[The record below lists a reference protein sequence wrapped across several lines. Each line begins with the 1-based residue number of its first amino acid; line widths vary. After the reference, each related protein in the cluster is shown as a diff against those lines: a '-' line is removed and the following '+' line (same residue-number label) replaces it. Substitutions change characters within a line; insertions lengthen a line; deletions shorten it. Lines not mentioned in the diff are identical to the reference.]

1 MAREQLIVMLQGM
14 GNNERGWAQMV
25 SRWGRV
31 VLIQLGLIEH
41 VEIWEGGRAKHIGPE
56 RNLRRS
62 RKLDEALLS
71 SLTMLRAWRL
81 VRRFAPGRTI
91 DVVIASNY
99 NLGLVALGLRS
110 LGLARKVVV
119 VLTDHLPPR
128 GSWLVRLHR
137 RVTGALNAWVAG
149 RADEAWAVSPRI
161 PALQA
166 NARRFVVPLCLSET
180 EVVAAPRE
188 EIGYIGM
195 PSPDHALDILFEVC
209 RKHNLRLNLI
219 GDSEHLRQIRAAA
232 PPGAVF
238 HGLLN
243 DPNRIHQILQRCF
256 CGYAVYRNTGP
267 GSYSYYGIP
276 SKTLAFFSS
285 DTPVVTTNTAHFT
298 AEIERRGIGRVVE
311 PAPEAIEA
319 AILDLK
325 ARCAEFQSAIRRF
338 RAEWNAEALRFH
350 AERLNALG
358 LETNPGNAA
367 ESQETQR

>member
-14 GNNERGWAQMV
+14 GNNERGWAQML

-41 VEIWEGGRAKHIGPE
+41 VEVWAARHAEHNGPE
-56 RNLRRS
+56 RSLRGS

-81 VRRFAPGRTI
+81 VKRFTKGQKI
-91 DVVIASNY
+91 DLVIASNY
-99 NLGLVALGLRS
+99 NLGLVALCLRR
-110 LGLARKVVV
+110 LGQARKVVV

-137 RVTGALNAWVAG
+137 RVTGAMNAWVAG

-166 NARRFVVPLCLSET
+166 NDRRFVVPLCLNENPS
-180 EVVAAPRE
+180 AAGPRE
-188 EIGYIGM
+188 EVGYIGM
-195 PSPDHALDILFEVC
+195 PSPDHALEILFEVC
-209 RKHNLRLNLI
+209 RKHDLRLNLI
-219 GDSEHLRQIRAAA
+219 GDSEHLRQIRGAA
-232 PPGAVF
+232 PPGTVF

-243 DPNRIHQILQRCF
+243 DPTRINQILQRCF

-298 AEIERRGIGRVVE
+298 AEIDRRGIGRVVE
-311 PAPEAIEA
+311 PVPEAIEA
-319 AILDLK
+319 AILELK
-325 ARCAEFQSAIRRF
+325 TRCAEYQAAIRRF
-338 RAEWNAEALRFH
+338 RSEWNVEVTHFH
-350 AERLNALG
+350 RERLNALG
-358 LETNPGNAA
+358 LHTDP
-367 ESQETQR
+367 ESPERP